1 MVVAP
6 KSGKGP
12 VKRAPESPEEY
23 RSWEAPVSDTHCSL
37 VLYYATNLAIV
48 EHGACATHTLALC
61 SHLPGSKRDRE
72 S

>member
-6 KSGKGP
+6 NSGKGP

-37 VLYYATNLAIV
+37 VLYPTNLAIV
-48 EHGACATHTLALC
+48 EHGAYAAHSLALC